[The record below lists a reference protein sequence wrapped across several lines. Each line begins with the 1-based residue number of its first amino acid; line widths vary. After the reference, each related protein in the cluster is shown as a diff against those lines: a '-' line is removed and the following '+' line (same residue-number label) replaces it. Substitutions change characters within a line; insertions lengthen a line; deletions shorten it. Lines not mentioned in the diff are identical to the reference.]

1 MANTKITNPE
11 LFNLGDSTSATQLP
25 VMTTTQRIAMNAPIT
40 TPFNIDYLVVA
51 GGGGGGPG
59 YQAGGG
65 GAGGMRTS
73 FGTGNINGGL
83 TAVENSLTLA
93 TGTSYTVYVGAAGA
107 AGAGSF
113 PSANRGGTGGNS
125 EINGTGITTITS
137 QGGGGGA
144 SYNNYN
150 QGGLN
155 LQGSPGGSGGGSA
168 PHGSQPTATGGVRV
182 TNPIQ
187 GFDGGDSLSYTTP
200 YYGAGGGGA
209 GGAGGVSNGANTGL
223 GGLGLESAITVA
235 SGSGPYYAGGGG
247 GGSYFSTGGAPGVG
261 GSGVGGNGGT
271 TSPSLNAAGAG
282 ATNTGSGGGGGSNNG
297 NVGGAGGSGVVILRY
312 ATADI
317 ASYTATGLTPTET
330 TVGTDTILSF
340 TTVGTG
346 AITFTSSTPTGTIST
361 GEMIFNSTTD
371 KVEYWDGTKWYG
383 ITYEIIYPASLKM
396 YLDASNTTSYPPPQT
411 GSTWFDLTSNANNGT
426 ISGATW
432 NPGGY
437 FDVTGASNS
446 GINIAGLTTQITPN
460 GNDST
465 MGGWFKKDN
474 TNWGTFWSKGA
485 GSQYE
490 LQMAGG
496 TGSGTAYPLRYIF
509 YRRSGSAVGTALS
522 TTYLSANTWYHI
534 IGVIDWSNQA
544 IKLYLNGSL
553 IATNTSWSHNTS
565 NQLLTG
571 SIYLGRRNDNSGNL
585 DGKVAAFRVYDEVL
599 TASEITALFDE
610 NKSDYGY

>member
-25 VMTTTQRIAMNAPIT
+25 VMTTTQRTAM
-40 TPFNIDYLVVA
+40 
-51 GGGGGGPG
+51 
-59 YQAGGG
+59 
-65 GAGGMRTS
+65 
-73 FGTGNINGGL
+73 
-83 TAVENSLTLA
+83 
-93 TGTSYTVYVGAAGA
+93 
-107 AGAGSF
+107 
-113 PSANRGGTGGNS
+113 
-125 EINGTGITTITS
+125 
-137 QGGGGGA
+137 
-144 SYNNYN
+144 
-150 QGGLN
+150 
-155 LQGSPGGSGGGSA
+155 
-168 PHGSQPTATGGVRV
+168 
-182 TNPIQ
+182 
-187 GFDGGDSLSYTTP
+187 
-200 YYGAGGGGA
+200 
-209 GGAGGVSNGANTGL
+209 TGL
-223 GGLGLESAITVA
+223 S
-235 SGSGPYYAGGGG
+235 
-247 GGSYFSTGGAPGVG
+247 
-261 GSGVGGNGGT
+261 
-271 TSPSLNAAGAG
+271 
-282 ATNTGSGGGGGSNNG
+282 
-297 NVGGAGGSGVVILRY
+297 
-312 ATADI
+312 D
-317 ASYTATGLTPTET
+317 
-330 TVGTDTILSF
+330 
-340 TTVGTG
+340 
-346 AITFTSSTPTGTIST
+346 

-383 ITYEIIYPASLKM
+383 ITYEILYPASLKM

-496 TGSGTAYPLRYIF
+496 TSSGTAYPLRYIF

-553 IATNTSWSHNTS
+553 VGTNTSWSHSTS

-585 DGKVAAFRVYDEVL
+585 DGKVAEFKVYDKVL
-599 TASEITALFDE
+599 TASEVTALFDE

>member
-25 VMTTTQRIAMNAPIT
+25 VMTTTQRIAMNAPPT
-40 TPFNIDYLVVA
+40 FNIDYLVVA

-93 TGTSYTVYVGAAGA
+93 TGTSYTVQVGAAGA
-107 AGAGSF
+107 AGVGSF
-113 PSANRGGTGGNS
+113 PSANRGGTGGDS
-125 EINGTGITTITS
+125 GINGTGIAPITS

-144 SYNNYN
+144 SYNNAG

-168 PHGSQPTATGGVRV
+168 PNGSQTATGGVRV

-187 GFDGGDSLSYTTP
+187 GFDGGDSLSYATP

-235 SGSGPYYAGGGG
+235 SGTGPFYAGGGG
-247 GGSYFSTGGAPGVG
+247 GGSYYSTGGAPGVG
-261 GSGVGGNGGT
+261 GSGIGGNGGT

-297 NVGGAGGSGVVILRY
+297 NVGGAGGSGIVILRY
-312 ATADI
+312 PTADV
-317 ASYTATGLTPTET
+317 ASYAATGITPTET

-346 AITFTSSTPTGTIST
+346 TITFTSSTPTGTIST
-361 GEMIFNSTTD
+361 GEMIFNSDTD
-371 KVEYWDGTKWYG
+371 KVEYFDGTKWYG
-383 ITYEIIYPASLKM
+383 ITYEAPYSTAGIKDVFGDGSCLSLYQLDNNPNSTPTNNPGNGVWAGTAVYGAGKFGNAAVFNGSKRINLNFSMGSLPSPGYNASLSAWVK
-396 YLDASNTTSYPPPQT
+396 TTQAYGAFLVSYRDPVYF
-411 GSTWFDLTSNANNGT
+411 SLFLLNNGT
-426 ISGATW
+426 VQSTFYA
-432 NPGGY
+432 NS
-437 FDVTGASNS
+437 VTGTNAAVND
-446 GINIAGLTTQITPN
+446 
-460 GNDST
+460 GN
-465 MGGWFKKDN
+465 WHN
-474 TNWGTFWSKGA
+474 
-485 GSQYE
+485 
-490 LQMAGG
+490 
-496 TGSGTAYPLRYIF
+496 
-509 YRRSGSAVGTALS
+509 V
-522 TTYLSANTWYHI
+522 
-534 IGVIDWSNQA
+534 
-544 IKLYLNGSL
+544 
-553 IATNTSWSHNTS
+553 IATNN
-565 NQLLTG
+565 G
-571 SIYLGRRNDNSGNL
+571 SSIVIYIDGVVKGTAAGSTNLGNNAGFNAIGGRANVGASYINGSVDQVRFFN
-585 DGKVAAFRVYDEVL
+585 RVL
-599 TASEITALFDE
+599 TNAEITSLQTE
-610 NKSDYGY
+610 T